1 MSRSCDS
8 RLLPYNWRDV
18 GSSLLPSNILP
29 PGKVLRCGHVDLAGT
44 HRWALI
50 GCPQVIVNLRP
61 AAEVSPTETRAP
73 SGSHFRYVHC
83 AIADAPG
90 EHVCYDTTDS
100 RTLRWIKDVL
110 VGICEGIYDDDLEG
124 GGPILVHCHSGK
136 DRTGVIVA
144 ALLLLVR
151 PELTAQVLELEYQL
165 SEGKL
170 DLDAFRSTVA
180 GLKKHREKWA
190 EGVDEK
196 KMTQFLLGSAA
207 LRGESFVSGTLK
219 VLLPLINPAGVA
231 VELGMQADEDY
242 EALVVADAEAR
253 VALCYQLLPLTESGL
268 AMCRKRT
275 DEAAAQCKFL
285 VAKAACLE
293 QLAFAELCGPAI
305 RDGGPMH
312 LRAAAEAWESAGNG
326 AGGKLKKVCQS
337 HREKCSD
344 AI

>member
-18 GSSLLPSNILP
+18 GSSLLPMDILP
-29 PGKVLRCGHVDLAGT
+29 PGKVLRCGHVDLAGR

-50 GCPQVIVNLRP
+50 GSPQVIVNLRP
-61 AAEVSPTETRAP
+61 EAEVSPMATHAL
-73 SGSHFRYVHC
+73 SGSHFCYVHC

-110 VGICEGIYDDDLEG
+110 VGICKGVRDDDIDG
-124 GGPILVHCHSGK
+124 GGPILVHCRSGK

-151 PELTAQVLELEYQL
+151 PELTSEVLELDYQL
-165 SEGKL
+165 SEGRL
-170 DLDAFRSTVA
+170 DLDAFRSAVA
-180 GLKKHREKWA
+180 GLKQHREVWA
-190 EGVDEK
+190 EGVDDK

-207 LRGESFVSGTLK
+207 VRDESFVSGTLK
-219 VLLPLINPAGVA
+219 LLLPLINPAGVA

-242 EALVVADAEAR
+242 KALAVGDEEEC
-253 VALCYQLLPLTESGL
+253 VALCRQLLPLTEGGL
-268 AMCRKRT
+268 AMCRKRA
-275 DEAAAQCKFL
+275 DEVAGQSKFL

-293 QLAFAELCGPAI
+293 QLGFAELCGPAVCKS
-305 RDGGPMH
+305 GPLN

-326 AGGKLKKVCQS
+326 AVGKLKKVCQS
-337 HREKCSD
+337 HGEKCSD